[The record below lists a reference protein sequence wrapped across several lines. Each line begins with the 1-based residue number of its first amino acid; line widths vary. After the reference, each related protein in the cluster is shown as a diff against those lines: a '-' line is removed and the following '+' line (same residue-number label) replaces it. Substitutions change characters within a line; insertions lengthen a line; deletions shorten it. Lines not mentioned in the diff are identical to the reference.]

1 MYGITFSL
9 DESIMYGITFSLMII
24 FLLNIYIFVNP
35 IKINQ
40 SLVVHYKKY
49 RHAFVMFGQALL
61 SVSTERRFLFFILYA
76 LTYYAFVYVG
86 TNVLLVINVIGLCLI
101 INFRWILIH
110 YKKLKRE
117 ISKRGNQP
125 LNIEERSREIHRL
138 IHYFLPQYFAF
149 LFYFAIGGLPIA
161 SFYAYCLFVHRDGKF
176 MDYWL
181 YLPTRIYW
189 LLLIVALW
197 IFSQGVAEYSLNF
210 KQRNL
215 TDTLN
220 GTWLESLV
228 VGMLNT
234 KVIIKNHDQKI
245 VIGEE
250 GQPITIDQCLLIF
263 YALNLSPFLLIF
275 VW

>member
-1 MYGITFSL
+1 
-9 DESIMYGITFSLMII
+9 MYGITFSLMII

-61 SVSTERRFLFFILYA
+61 FVSTERRFLFFILYT

-86 TNVLLVINVIGLCLI
+86 TNVSLVINVIGLCLI

-161 SFYAYCLFVHRDGKF
+161 SFYAYCLFAHRDGKF
-176 MDYWL
+176 VDYWL

-250 GQPITIDQCLLIF
+250 DQPITINQCLLIF